1 MAKLLIMSIVSFCFI
16 FLLLLFFRCILKRYF
31 NYMLNYKVWYLTLLA
46 GLIPFIPIKFSFFK
60 FNNLNNQE
68 PTVESNSHNLNPN
81 INTTKPVHEF
91 TTDIHKFNWDS
102 IDNICTVI
110 WIVLVIILSFK
121 FLNSLLYLKY
131 LKKQS
136 LYLNEKEKD
145 KINKILF
152 NHQYKRNIVI
162 RKAESIH
169 SPITFW
175 YGKYIILIPS
185 LYFKSINDK
194 KLKYII
200 LHEYAHAKNR
210 DTLHLIIFHIFSI
223 AMSYNPLI
231 QIVKRKMIHDNEVEA
246 DRFVLNNINKYE
258 FKSYAEAI
266 MDSVLKT
273 SFFNKNILSHSFN
286 GKKSL
291 LKRRLINIK
300 EANLKKQ
307 SKLILIFI
315 CIFTFF
321 IMIIQS
327 QFLMGQSLT
336 DYNYKKPLQSDY
348 QILDESKNFGSN
360 SGSFVMYSM
369 KKDKYYIYNEKESR
383 KRYSPDSTYKIYLAL
398 FGLDRHIISDKNSR
412 MSWNHNHYPFDSWNK
427 DQDLNTAIQNSV
439 NWYFERISNQL
450 SKNYTSDQLKQ
461 LNYGNKN
468 LGSYKAYWLE
478 DSLKISNLEQVIVLK
493 NMMEQNNHF
502 SKNEKKQLSSSLLI
516 RKNENYEL
524 YGKTGTGIVNG
535 KYNNGWFVGY
545 VITNHDKYYFSTHL
559 SDEKASGENAK
570 LINEKIL
577 KEMGVLNGQ

>member
-1 MAKLLIMSIVSFCFI
+1 SFCFI
-16 FLLLLFFRCILKRYF
+16 FLLLVFFRYILKRYF
-31 NYMLNYKVWYLTLLA
+31 NYSLNYKVWYLTVLA
-46 GLIPFIPIKFSFFK
+46 GLIPFIPIKFSFIK
-60 FNNLNNQE
+60 FNDVNNQA
-68 PTVESNSHNLNPN
+68 PTVESKSHDLNHN
-81 INTTKPVHEF
+81 IITTKPVQEF
-91 TTDIHKFNWDS
+91 ATDIHKFNWDS

>member
-16 FLLLLFFRCILKRYF
+16 FLLLLFFRYILKRYF

-223 AMSYNPLI
+223 TMSYNPLI

-246 DRFVLNNINKYE
+246 DRFVLNNINKNE

-300 EANLKKQ
+300 EGNLKKQ

-570 LINEKIL
+570 FINEKIL